1 MMRRPHGSNSSVCRG
16 REKDG
21 VHRLWLFF
29 CLAYVVG
36 AATSWGGTQTSTV
49 LDAYTGVYELVPS
62 FHLTVTRE
70 GRVLYLQATGQ
81 PRAPLAWRG
90 EHEFVIVGSNLRV
103 IFGVRRDTGEVVDL
117 LFEQGGLGRRAVK
130 SVTSVIPA
138 PQPSVQLPS
147 DVLVRYVGTYEE
159 QPGFAITIT
168 YDGAALT
175 AQLTDMPG
183 VVLGA
188 VSRTEFFYKNSNARV
203 TFRVN
208 EAEVVTGLILH
219 WGGSD
224 LELARLGSR

>member
-1 MMRRPHGSNSSVCRG
+1 MMRQPHGSNSSVFRG
-16 REKDG
+16 RWLVG
-21 VHRLWLFF
+21 AYRLWLFV
-29 CLAYVVG
+29 CLACVMGV
-36 AATSWGGTQTSTV
+36 ASPLEGTQISTP
-49 LDAYTGVYELVPS
+49 LDAYTGLYELVPS

-70 GRVLYLQATGQ
+70 GCVLYLQVTGQ

-103 IFGVRRDTGEVVDL
+103 IFGVRLDTGEVIDL

-130 SVTSVIPA
+130 SVTSVIPVPA
-138 PQPSVQLPS
+138 TSVQLPS
-147 DVLVRYVGTYEE
+147 GVLVRYVGTYEE

-175 AQLTDMPG
+175 AQLTDMPA
-183 VVLGA
+183 VVLRA
-188 VSRTEFFYKNSNARV
+188 VSPTEFFYMNSNARI

-208 EAEVVTGLILH
+208 ETDIVTGLVLH

-224 LELARLGSR
+224 LELARVRSR

>member
-1 MMRRPHGSNSSVCRG
+1 MMRQPHGSNSSVCRG
-16 REKDG
+16 RERGG

-36 AATSWGGTQTSTV
+36 AAISWGGTQTSTA

-90 EHEFVIVGSNLRV
+90 EHEFVI
-103 IFGVRRDTGEVVDL
+103 FGVRRDTGEVVDL

-138 PQPSVQLPS
+138 PQRSVQLPS

-175 AQLTDMPG
+175 ARLTDMPG